1 MLIRSAA
8 LFGLGLVAVVQASA
22 LAALQGRVESRTFTG
37 PITGKTVKY
46 SIYLPPGYDS
56 GTARYPVVYH
66 LHGIGGVHNGQQ
78 VSTVPA
84 SFEAAAGQNLIGPVI
99 IVFPDGYSDSFW
111 ADSIGGNK
119 PAETDVVRQ
128 LVPHVDATFRTIAD
142 ARSRVMQGFSMGG
155 FGATKFAFKFP
166 EVFGMCL
173 EYDGALLTWANVVAS
188 HPQQAQAIFGNSEA
202 YFNQF
207 SPWFWMNEHRAIID
221 RGYPTRMMAG
231 ALVPGN
237 QRFRNGLLNLNLPID
252 YTETGCPHTVGC
264 LFTAEGV
271 ESAAWIGARLGRTNC
286 PPDLSSDR
294 LVDDAD
300 FVLFARAY
308 ELLTCDAGTMPF
320 NCPADQ
326 NGDGFV
332 DDTDFAAFAQAYDAL
347 ICPL

>member
-1 MLIRSAA
+1 MHTFTRLAPAACIAACLAPLSFAA
-8 LFGLGLVAVVQASA
+8 LL
-22 LAALQGRVESRTFTG
+22 GRVESRTFTG
-37 PITGKTVKY
+37 PITGMTVRF
-46 SIYLPPGYDS
+46 SIYLPPGYDA
-56 GTARYPVVYH
+56 GTTRYPVVYH
-66 LHGIGGVHNGQQ
+66 LHGIGGTHNGQQ

-84 SFEAAAGQNLIGPVI
+84 SFEAAAAQNLIGPVI

-111 ADSIGGNK
+111 ADSIGGDK
-119 PAETDVVRQ
+119 PAETDVVHQ

-173 EYDGALLTWANVVAS
+173 EYDGALLTWTNVVAF
-188 HPQQAQAIFGNSEA
+188 HPQQAQSIFGNSEA
-202 YFNQF
+202 YFDQF
-207 SPWFWMNEHRAIID
+207 SPWFWMNEHRAEID

-237 QRFRNGLLNLNLPID
+237 QVFRNGLVDLNLPVD

-264 LFTAEGV
+264 LFTAEGI
-271 ESAAWIGARLGRTNC
+271 ESAAWIGLRLGRTNC
-286 PPDLSSDR
+286 PPDLSGDR

-300 FVLFARAY
+300 FVLFAAAY
-308 ELLTCDAGTMPF
+308 ERLSCDAVGMPL

-326 NGDGFV
+326 SGDGFV
-332 DDTDFAAFAQAYDAL
+332 DDTDFAMFAQAYNFL
-347 ICPL
+347 ICPQ